1 MSKASEILRERM
13 GDLKTFIDIVR
24 GRNDI
29 VEQLSVLINPKNPKT
44 SANLSA
50 SQTIFVQ
57 DALWLGDAYPE
68 FKSMKDDAD
77 HLLNVSLSKD
87 GFGVEKTISLA
98 QSMNQSHSEIEH
110 TSRTT
115 TLLPQTKPPTPQGG
129 TPT

>member
-1 MSKASEILRERM
+1 MSKASVILRERM

-24 GRNDI
+24 GRNDV

-44 SANLSA
+44 SANLSP

-68 FKSMKDDAD
+68 FKSMQDDAD
-77 HLLNVSLSKD
+77 NLLNVSLSKD
-87 GFGVEKTISLA
+87 GFGVDKTIALA

-115 TLLPQTKPPTPQGG
+115 TLLPQAKPPVTQGG